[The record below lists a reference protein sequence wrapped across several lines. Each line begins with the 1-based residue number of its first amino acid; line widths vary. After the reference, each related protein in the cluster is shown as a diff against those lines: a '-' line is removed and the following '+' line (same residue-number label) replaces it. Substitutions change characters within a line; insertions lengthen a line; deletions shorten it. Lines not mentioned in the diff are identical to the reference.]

1 MGKSERYKKVM
12 NFNEE
17 VMICEFEKAERMLKR
32 AEKLIKK
39 AKLQAFAA
47 SIPGGRLAAI
57 ALGIIEDES
66 AVKNKKGNGGQG
78 FKKQEVKFCLPQI

>member
-1 MGKSERYKKVM
+1 M

-17 VMICEFEKAERMLKR
+17 VMACEFEKAERMLKR

-66 AVKNKKGNGGQG
+66 ASKNKRGKGGENY
-78 FKKQEVKFCLPQI
+78 KKQEVNFCLPQI